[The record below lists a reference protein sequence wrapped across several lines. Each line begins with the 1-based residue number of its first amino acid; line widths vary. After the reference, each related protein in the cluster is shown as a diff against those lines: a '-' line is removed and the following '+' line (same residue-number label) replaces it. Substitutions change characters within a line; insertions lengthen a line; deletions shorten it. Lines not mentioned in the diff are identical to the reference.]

1 MRNAPSVSYPVG
13 RSAFQAG
20 VIVVLGLLGALAL
33 LLPRLWCPAVPGW
46 VWAVGAILWLLWC
59 AWAGLGWRRT
69 PSGRLHWDVRALPTA
84 GTRAGVWRWLPDG
97 APAVELQALD
107 WVWDAQVVVLARPHS
122 PGQRVPWLWLEGWRE
137 PARWDDLRRAL
148 TAHAGHRPPP

>member
-33 LLPRLWCPAVPGW
+33 LLPLLWFPSVPGW
-46 VWAVGAILWLLWC
+46 VWVAGALLWLFWSGW
-59 AWAGLGWRRT
+59 AWLNWSRAPR
-69 PSGRLHWDVRALPTA
+69 GRLHWDARALPAT
-84 GTRAGVWRWLPDG
+84 GTRAGVWRWLAEG
-97 APAVELQALD
+97 VPAVELQTLE
-107 WVWDAQVVVLARPHS
+107 WVWDAQHVVLLRPRGT
-122 PGQRVPWLWLEGWRE
+122 GQRLPWLWLEGRCE

>member
-13 RSAFQAG
+13 RSAFQSG

-33 LLPRLWCPAVPGW
+33 LLPLRWYPAVPGW
-46 VWAVGAILWLLWC
+46 VWVAGALLWLFWSG
-59 AWAGLGWRRT
+59 WAGLNWSRAPR
-69 PSGRLHWDVRALPTA
+69 GRLQWDARALPAT

-107 WVWDAQVVVLARPHS
+107 WVWDAQVVVLARPRS
-122 PGQRVPWLWLEGWRE
+122 PGQRLPWLWLEGRRE

>member
-20 VIVVLGLLGALAL
+20 VLVVLGLLGALAL
-33 LLPRLWCPAVPGW
+33 LLPLLWFPAVPGW
-46 VWAVGAILWLLWC
+46 VWVAGALLWLFWSGW
-59 AWAGLGWRRT
+59 AWLNWSRAPR
-69 PSGRLHWDVRALPTA
+69 GRLQWDARALPAT
-84 GTRAGVWRWLPDG
+84 GTRAGVWRWLAEG
-97 APAVELQALD
+97 APAVELQTLE
-107 WVWDAQVVVLARPHS
+107 WVWDAQHVVLLRPR
-122 PGQRVPWLWLEGWRE
+122 GTGRRLPWLWLEGRRE

>member
-33 LLPRLWCPAVPGW
+33 LLPLRWYPAVPGW
-46 VWAVGAILWLLWC
+46 VWVAGALLWLFWSG
-59 AWAGLGWRRT
+59 WAGLNWSRAPR
-69 PSGRLHWDVRALPTA
+69 GRLQWDARALPAT

-107 WVWDAQVVVLARPHS
+107 WVWDAQVVVLARPRS
-122 PGQRVPWLWLEGWRE
+122 PGQRLPWLWLEGRRE